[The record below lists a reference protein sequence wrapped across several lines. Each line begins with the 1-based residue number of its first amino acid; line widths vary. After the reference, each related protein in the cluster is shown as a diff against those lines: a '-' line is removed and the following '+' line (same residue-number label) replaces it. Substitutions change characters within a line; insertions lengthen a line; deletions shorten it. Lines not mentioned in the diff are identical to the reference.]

1 MILKSPARYLPR
13 AGGCTFAEAPC
24 RPASE
29 ARLIWSSAF
38 DPSVLRAWPIR
49 RRDRAV
55 GAASIE
61 DCLAVP
67 GHGQVHTVVG
77 GVLHG
82 VRIDIAGSRAALP
95 LDRLIFPITIA
106 DARKQIAEFK
116 RLLILSRGQ
125 SMSARAPTA
134 QLRRIVLGLR
144 VIDALG
150 EGASL
155 STIGEA
161 FVRANDWPGPGESTK
176 SSARRL
182 VARARKMWV
191 DGPRSILSRP

>member
-1 MILKSPARYLPR
+1 L
-13 AGGCTFAEAPC
+13 
-24 RPASE
+24 
-29 ARLIWSSAF
+29 AF

-49 RRDRAV
+49 QRDRAV

-67 GHGQVHTVVG
+67 GHRQLHTVVG
-77 GVLHG
+77 GILHG

-116 RLLILSRGQ
+116 KLIDLARGQ
-125 SMSARAPTA
+125 GLSARAPTA

-155 STIGEA
+155 RTIGET
-161 FVRANDWPGPGESTK
+161 FVRANDWPGSGESTK
-176 SSARRL
+176 SAARRL
-182 VARARKMWV
+182 RAAALSMW
-191 DGPRSILSRP
+191 DAGPQEILK